1 MTTQARDVPGG
12 LQQSTILRTAS
23 GAANG
28 RWRRPPPVE
37 DAATDEQSG
46 GGRIRDCTRPG
57 EEAGITSGLSCHRH
71 LPLHLLR
78 LSLTHTQG
86 KQKKVA
92 EKNSTV
98 CCRRSYCQVSKS
110 NNHLLGYYKDKGVL
124 DIGDFSSR
132 TWYFHHCIT
141 VPTTAI
147 LSDNLATE
155 GAVIRA
161 HNSVGSPG
169 IGGPK
174 GITCV
179 GRDGFDRTM

>member
-1 MTTQARDVPGG
+1 MYPEGCSRARFSERPREPRMADGG
-12 LQQSTILRTAS
+12 GPRPLKTRRQTRRAV
-23 GAANG
+23 
-28 RWRRPPPVE
+28 WRR
-37 DAATDEQSG
+37 TDTRLHEARRG
-46 GGRIRDCTRPG
+46 GGNHFWALPAVIVTF
-57 EEAGITSGLSCHRH
+57 LSISTVS
-71 LPLHLLR
+71 

-86 KQKKVA
+86 KQKKGCR
-92 EKNSTV
+92 KNSTV

-179 GRDGFDRTM
+179 GRDGFDRTK